1 MECCLSHD
9 GVKAYD
15 FVYENSDVIIL
26 PVTGNDAY
34 QCKLLQNA
42 LRTGR
47 KVVAVFFINPY
58 KAADMAESLNKEN
71 LAAIMA
77 YDRNA
82 VAQESAAKAVF
93 GEIAVDGKLPVSI
106 VGVAK
111 SGYGI
116 KLKSKK

>member
-1 MECCLSHD
+1 
-9 GVKAYD
+9 
-15 FVYENSDVIIL
+15 
-26 PVTGNDAY
+26 
-34 QCKLLQNA
+34 
-42 LRTGR
+42 
-47 KVVAVFFINPY
+47 
-58 KAADMAESLNKEN
+58 MAESLNKEN